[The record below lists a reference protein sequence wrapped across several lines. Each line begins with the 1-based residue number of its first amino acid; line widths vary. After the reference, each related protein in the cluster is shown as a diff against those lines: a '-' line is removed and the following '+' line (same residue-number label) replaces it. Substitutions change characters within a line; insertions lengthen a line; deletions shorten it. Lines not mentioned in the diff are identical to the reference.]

1 MNNLRAAA
9 LVRPMLLARKKYW
22 LSGAL
27 IAQGGLIVAL
37 MELLTL

>member
-22 LSGAL
+22 R
-27 IAQGGLIVAL
+27 GLIVAL
-37 MELLTL
+37 MKLLTL